1 MSAAQVTVVVLSYV
15 ELVAQAD
22 WPLCVDTY
30 QRGFVWHSDKMRQ
43 LLDDLAEYA
52 QVADPKPPYYMG
64 AILLHRSADKQ
75 QRFVVDG
82 QQRLTALSVLHHHLK
97 REVPANCALSY
108 SPQSVT
114 RIRAAAKACA
124 DWGGTLDPAIFQR
137 IVFTI
142 ISVEELDLA
151 FTFFDTQ
158 NNRGVPLHATDLLKA
173 YHLRAIDGATEA
185 QKENLQTQCA
195 QRWENLQRED
205 IPLTHRQELVQSL
218 FSRYVWRARRWT
230 GQRANEG
237 GHFSLLDEFQGN
249 SHPAGKVGNTIPLY
263 GARSNRRALTLSL
276 NPEGHSELHTAP
288 IALNPQAADLPFAI
302 RQPIHRGI
310 GFFLYADK
318 YAALLRL
325 LTLEKTEDAE
335 LLRFRDV
342 FEKLVR
348 ANSLYLQECFLLAA
362 LVYVDQFGTDRLWD
376 FSLWL
381 EHALGALRIEK
392 HQVRQE
398 TAQKFFR
405 DDPVKNLL
413 DVIVGAYLPSEVI
426 RHLQARSDAAY
437 TSERDD
443 IALGGVQTTY
453 KNAVL
458 AYFGQKGN
466 TLQDK
471 RRWIDATLR
480 GVAVC

>member
-1 MSAAQVTVVVLSYV
+1 MSAAQVTVGVQSYV

-22 WPLCVDTY
+22 WPLSVDTY
-30 QRGFVWHSDKMRQ
+30 QRGFVWHADKMRQ

-75 QRFVVDG
+75 LRFVIDG
-82 QQRLTALSVLHHHLK
+82 QQRLTALSVLHHRLK

-108 SPQSVT
+108 SPQSET

-124 DWGGTLDPAIFQR
+124 DWGGALEPTIFER
-137 IVFTI
+137 IVFTT
-142 ISVEELDLA
+142 ISVVELDLA

-173 YHLRAIDGATEA
+173 YHLRAIDGATEE

-195 QRWENLQRED
+195 QRWENLQREN

-230 GQRANEG
+230 GQRAYEG

-249 SHPAGKVGNTIPLY
+249 SHPAGKVDNIIPLY
-263 GARSNRRALTLSL
+263 AARSNRRALTLSL
-276 NPEGHSELHTAP
+276 NPGGDSELHTAP

-318 YAALLRL
+318 YAALLRW

-362 LVYVDQFGTDRLWD
+362 LVYADQFGTDRLWE

-381 EHALGALRIEK
+381 EHALGAVRIEK
-392 HQVRQE
+392 QQVQKE

-413 DVIVGAYLPSEVI
+413 DVIVGAFLPREVI
-426 RHLQARSDAAY
+426 RHLQARPDAAY
-437 TSERDD
+437 ALESDG
-443 IALGGVQTTY
+443 IARGGVQATY
-453 KNAVL
+453 KMAVL
-458 AYFGQKGN
+458 AYFEQKAD
-466 TLQDK
+466 TLQEK
-471 RRWIDATLR
+471 RRWIDLTLR
-480 GVAVC
+480 GKSA